1 MIIKR
6 NKSYIE
12 NHDNIAT
19 VSIYRMA
26 MPIDYNKIITRF
38 NNIYKKYSKK
48 YLKTEKTARENREG
62 IWQGEFD
69 MPWDWRRKYK

>member
-1 MIIKR
+1 MVTTG
-6 NKSYIE
+6 N
-12 NHDNIAT
+12 A
-19 VSIYRMA
+19 VA
-26 MPIDYNKIITRF
+26 
-38 NNIYKKYSKK
+38 YKKYSKK